1 MSLEGR
7 SLVKVRFLDS
17 SVFLHAY
24 LKPRRP
30 LTAREETVKAAAQE
44 ILRRVEGGERVF
56 TTVVHLSE
64 IANVLES
71 RVGLRGSLGFLARLL
86 SLENV
91 EILPVSRGDYEEALY
106 IAQRFSVS
114 LNDAIA
120 YVKML
125 ERSASEVYTFDKH
138 FTNLPGARVLPALE

>member
-1 MSLEGR
+1 
-7 SLVKVRFLDS
+7 VKVRFLDS

-44 ILRRVEGGERVF
+44 ILRRVEGGERVS

-91 EILPVSRGDYEEALY
+91 EILPVSRGGLRGSALHRSKVFGQLKRRY
-106 IAQRFSVS
+106 RICENARE
-114 LNDAIA
+114 
-120 YVKML
+120 KR
-125 ERSASEVYTFDKH
+125 ERS
-138 FTNLPGARVLPALE
+138 LRVR